1 MQKLLATGKTD
12 LLQFVSSRT
21 RRPFAAFLIR
31 QGDGKIGFEFQA
43 KEGAKGRG
51 GRGAH
56 TGAALRVL
64 GAHPKDKRPVEL
76 HAGRYGPYVKHGAVN
91 ATLPDKEGMDALTLE
106 DAVALLAAKS
116 GKSAGTGRGARSRKV
131 TSAAIPKVAATKS
144 AKVATATSPK
154 VTATKSPKV
163 IATKSPKAIRK
174 KAAGKPRETKPL
186 AKTAIRKRAV

>member
-1 MQKLLATGKTD
+1 
-12 LLQFVSSRT
+12 
-21 RRPFAAFLIR
+21 
-31 QGDGKIGFEFQA
+31 
-43 KEGAKGRG
+43 
-51 GRGAH
+51 
-56 TGAALRVL
+56 LRVL

-154 VTATKSPKV
+154 VTTTRSPKV
-163 IATKSPKAIRK
+163 TATKAPKAIRK